1 MTEANAEPLSR
12 REAWAIAL
20 TATLTMS
27 VSYFDRQAL
36 AAIAPTVCLALDI
49 SETQYGLLA
58 SAFAVAYLVG
68 APLSGRL
75 VDALGAR
82 RSLIGA
88 VVVWSIVAAA
98 HALVPSYAALF
109 AMRIALGLA
118 ESPSFPG
125 AAQTVH
131 RALPPNERARGLGV
145 LFSGSSLGAMLA
157 PPFATFLAHRL
168 GYQFAFVGVALVGLA
183 WVPLWLKVTST
194 ARARL
199 VLDTPPSPEVEVVA
213 RGYRDTTKVEKKPSA
228 LALVVN
234 PAVVRA
240 TLVIFASAPVLAL
253 LFIWSSKFLVRDM
266 GLTQLQ
272 TGRYLWLPPILFDV
286 GAILFGHLAS
296 ERRARGDKT
305 PPNLLVGVASVLSAA
320 SALIPFGGGAMGAIG
335 WACVAMVGGGGLYA
349 LTTADLLPRVPA
361 SLISTAGGICA
372 AAQSIAQII
381 VNPIIGYSVKQ
392 TGHYTVIFVAL
403 GLWSIPGCIGWILW
417 RPPQSSEIS

>member
-1 MTEANAEPLSR
+1 MTEASASPLSR

-82 RSLIGA
+82 RSLLGA

-131 RALPPNERARGLGV
+131 RALPPDERARGLGV

-199 VLDTPPSPEVEVVA
+199 VLDTPPKPEVEVVA
-213 RGYRDTTKVEKKPSA
+213 RGYRDTAKVEKQPSA

-234 PAVVRA
+234 PAIVRA

-296 ERRARGDKT
+296 ERRTRGDKT

-381 VNPIIGYSVKQ
+381 INPIIGYSVKQ
-392 TGHYTVIFVAL
+392 TGHYTVIFVVL
-403 GLWSIPGCIGWILW
+403 GLWSIPGCVGWILW
-417 RPPQSSEIS
+417 RPPQSSETS